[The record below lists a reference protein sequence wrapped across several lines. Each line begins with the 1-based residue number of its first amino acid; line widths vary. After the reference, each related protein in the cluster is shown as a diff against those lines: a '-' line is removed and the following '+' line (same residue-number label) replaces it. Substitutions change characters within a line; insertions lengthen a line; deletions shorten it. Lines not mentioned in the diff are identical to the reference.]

1 MYLLSYFYLRFVIKW
16 IPVTVFT
23 EVHQTIAVL
32 VKIFHPSSSFFN
44 VLPQLRVTLWHS
56 FFFSEFFPPI
66 PKWFV
71 NILLQADSTTAILVQ
86 MVETL
91 CDDNDVDYDDNDKN
105 YDENVNDEDVDVPKL
120 DNSNVPN
127 QCCITERSLC
137 WRYMMFF
144 LASQSGAL

>member
-1 MYLLSYFYLRFVIKW
+1 
-16 IPVTVFT
+16 
-23 EVHQTIAVL
+23 
-32 VKIFHPSSSFFN
+32 
-44 VLPQLRVTLWHS
+44 
-56 FFFSEFFPPI
+56 
-66 PKWFV
+66 
-71 NILLQADSTTAILVQ
+71 

-137 WRYMMFF
+137 
-144 LASQSGAL
+144 